1 MSDSGIV
8 RSVNRVPVGSRG
20 FSAGIPEEEC
30 VLVGEVDRK
39 FRALVTGNGSD
50 KKSFS
55 PEVRISKEEI
65 GHSGDGQGKRGKS
78 GGSHGDDSYGHKIQ
92 IGDYYSEIEIES
104 CRLASTRK
112 LRQIFTEDT
121 ERAEEYYGRAILV
134 SPGDGEIL
142 SLYAQL
148 IWDRHGDKTRTSM
161 VLGSYAHFMWE
172 AEEEDNEEDETE
184 TIEFSILAMN
194 NRRLFCIEA
203 SFGHSTSV
211 YNLLGEWYLQFA
223 DSI

>member
-112 LRQIFTEDT
+112 LRQIFTEGGKRYRESGGVLRESD
-121 ERAEEYYGRAILV
+121 
-134 SPGDGEIL
+134 L
-142 SLYAQL
+142 SE
-148 IWDRHGDKTRTSM
+148 S
-161 VLGSYAHFMWE
+161 
-172 AEEEDNEEDETE
+172 
-184 TIEFSILAMN
+184 
-194 NRRLFCIEA
+194 RRWRDIIVVR
-203 SFGHSTSV
+203 SV
-211 YNLLGEWYLQFA
+211 NMGPARRQ
-223 DSI
+223 DPN